1 MDRIVEVKVN
11 GNYITKDNKNAGA
24 QGECNMTAL
33 RIEFDEGWDGFAKT
47 VTWWNSRNQNPVKRT
62 LTADQLEDITKSTR
76 IYTTLIPGEPLEFP
90 GMCRFVIDGY
100 SDDKRQR
107 SLQDELLVKP
117 VERADDAGNPV
128 DPIPSQAE
136 QLQVQ
141 IDSMLGDMQ
150 ERAVRAET
158 AAAEAK
164 ASENSVKD
172 SVETAAKSAAEAL
185 ASENL
190 ANSYMQGAQFAAGSA
205 AASAGTAAE
214 HAQEAAG
221 SAQAAAGQTAELMR
235 SEMTGYVNAAQDAQR
250 AAEKAKDEAK
260 EIAGGDYATGG
271 ELDAVEQMVET
282 VTQALDAHESDTNN
296 PHGVTA
302 EQVGA
307 APAGFGLGAEQGEGC
322 SDCNSALRNGWY
334 ILSGATNAPSS
345 PFYGWLE
352 VTSRDASY
360 KIQRAY
366 DTGTKTVPSAERRMF
381 DGAWQSWEWVN
392 PPMSLGKEYR
402 TIERITNKAVYKRN
416 NGGTIEYRLDG
427 ETEWKPYADV
437 VGALASVTPKYI
449 CASLDELK
457 TALNTELAD
466 MKDYE
471 HRNFTFGASVAY
483 APFGGGTWMGVL
495 HKTTNDYAV
504 VTLSSYN
511 TGAAIIR
518 TRSASKYGGTWTDWA
533 TNYHSGE
540 KPTPADIGAAPTKH
554 DQAAST
560 ISAGTL
566 GGKVNANAS
575 ASAAVDTP
583 QVRNIHANTFDLT
596 AGSSALNTGDIYL
609 QYE

>member
-47 VTWWNSRNQNPVKRT
+47 VTWWNSRSQNPVKRT

-90 GMCRFVIDGY
+90 GMCRVVIDGY

-190 ANSYMQGAQFAAGSA
+190 ANSYMQGAQLAAGAA

-221 SAQAAAGQTAELMR
+221 SAHAAAGQTAEMMR
-235 SEMTGYVNAAQDAQR
+235 SEMTGYVNAAQEAQR

-260 EIAGGDYATGG
+260 EISGGDYATSG
-271 ELDAVEQMVET
+271 ELYAVEQTVET
-282 VTQALDAHESDTNN
+282 VKQAVDAHESDTNN

-307 APAGFGLGAEQGEGC
+307 APAGFGLGEKVNHILDLNDTTLMTGFYTLGGPETVNTPPLLPG
-322 SDCNSALRNGWY
+322 SNSAVVYVQRRNNTIYQALRHGSYFAYRVHSASTGW
-334 ILSGATNAPSS
+334 G
-345 PFYGWLE
+345 E
-352 VTSRDASY
+352 
-360 KIQRAY
+360 
-366 DTGTKTVPSAERRMF
+366 
-381 DGAWQSWEWVN
+381 WEYEN
-392 PPMSLGKEYR
+392 PPMQLGVEYR
-402 TIERITNKAVYKRN
+402 TTERYLGKPVYAKLVDCGYGPN
-416 NGGTIEYRLDG
+416 STSKSILHNFADYGMTVSAFGTVVSNGGKWEVHDVSSSTIRSI
-427 ETEWKPYADV
+427 
-437 VGALASVTPKYI
+437 GATKEAVFLFSSTDQTSNQVYVLLKY
-449 CASLDELK
+449 
-457 TALNTELAD
+457 T
-466 MKDYE
+466 
-471 HRNFTFGASVAY
+471 
-483 APFGGGTWMGVL
+483 
-495 HKTTNDYAV
+495 KTTD
-504 VTLSSYN
+504 
-511 TGAAIIR
+511 
-518 TRSASKYGGTWTDWA
+518 
-533 TNYHSGE
+533 
-540 KPTPADIGAAPTKH
+540 
-554 DQAAST
+554 
-560 ISAGTL
+560 
-566 GGKVNANAS
+566 
-575 ASAAVDTP
+575 
-583 QVRNIHANTFDLT
+583 
-596 AGSSALNTGDIYL
+596 
-609 QYE
+609 

>member
-150 ERAVRAET
+150 ERVVRAET

-164 ASENSVKD
+164 ASENIVKD
-172 SVETAAKSAAEAL
+172 SVEAVAESAAEAL

-190 ANSYMQGAQFAAGSA
+190 ASGYMQGAQLAAGSA

-221 SAQAAAGQTAELMR
+221 SAQAAAGQTVEMMR
-235 SEMTGYVNAAQDAQR
+235 SEMVGYVNAAQDAQR
-250 AAEKAKDEAK
+250 AAEKAKDEVK
-260 EIAGGDYATGG
+260 EIAGGDYATSG
-271 ELDAVEQMVET
+271 ELAVVEQMVET
-282 VTQALDAHESDTNN
+282 AKQALETHVSDTNN

-302 EQVGA
+302 EQIGA
-307 APAGFGLGAEQGEGC
+307 APAGFGLGAESPEPII
-322 SDCNSALRNGWY
+322 DCDIALRNGWY
-334 ILSGATNAPSS
+334 LLSGATNAPLS

-352 VTSRDASY
+352 VTSRDATY

-366 DTGTKTVPSAERRMF
+366 ATSSATIPVAERRMF
-381 DGAWQSWEWVN
+381 SGEWKPWEWVN
-392 PPMSLGKEYR
+392 PPMALGVEYR
-402 TIERITNKAVYKRN
+402 TTDRMAGKAVYKRN

-427 ETEWKPYADV
+427 ETEWKPYAAV
-437 VGALASVTPKYI
+437 VGAVKKSGDT
-449 CASLDELK
+449 
-457 TALNTELAD
+457 
-466 MKDYE
+466 M
-471 HRNFTFGASVAY
+471 
-483 APFGGGTWMGVL
+483 
-495 HKTTNDYAV
+495 
-504 VTLSSYN
+504 
-511 TGAAIIR
+511 TGALAIDKDGCVMQLISSTHQYIEMYQCGVNAGRSGYLGFANASSNNFDIANQVADGQIR
-518 TRSASKYGGTWTDWA
+518 LTANGGVKINGSEA
-533 TNYHSGE
+533 LHSGNIS
-540 KPTPADIGAAPTKH
+540 TYAAP
-554 DQAAST
+554 ASHNQSANT
-560 ISAGTL
+560 ITAGTL
-566 GGKVNANAS
+566 AGTVYANATGM
-575 ASAAVDTP
+575 ATLNTP
-583 QVRNIHANTFDLT
+583 QIRNIHAGDYDMA
-596 AGSSALNTGDIYL
+596 AGSTALTTGAIYL
-609 QYE
+609 MYE